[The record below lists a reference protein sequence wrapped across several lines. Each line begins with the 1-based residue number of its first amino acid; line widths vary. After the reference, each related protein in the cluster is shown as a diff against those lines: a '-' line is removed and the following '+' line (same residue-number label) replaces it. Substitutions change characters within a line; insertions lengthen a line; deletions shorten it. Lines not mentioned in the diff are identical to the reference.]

1 MNAKT
6 TQNIGA
12 VIFWTCVAA
21 GTILVHIFGMN
32 K

>member
-1 MNAKT
+1 MNTKT

-21 GTILVHIFGMN
+21 GTILIRIYGLN